1 MHLEII
7 TPEKKLFSG
16 ETELVK
22 LPGTEGSFEV
32 LMNHAPAIS
41 TLAEGKIKVKEPNG
55 NVTYFEITGGMVEI
69 KSNNIIVLV
78 DSLGLA

>member
-1 MHLEII
+1 MNLEII
-7 TPEKKLFSG
+7 TPEKRLFSG

-22 LPGTEGSFEV
+22 LPGTLGSFEV
-32 LMNHAPAIS
+32 LMNHAPTIS

-55 NVTYFEITGGMVEI
+55 HITYFEITGGVVEI

-78 DSLGLA
+78 DSKGLI

>member
-1 MHLEII
+1 MYLEII
-7 TPEKKLFSG
+7 TPEKRLFSG

-22 LPGTEGSFEV
+22 LPGTLGSFEV

-41 TLAEGKIKVKEPNG
+41 TLAGGKIKVKEPNG
-55 NVTYFEITGGMVEI
+55 HITYFEITGGVVEI

-78 DSLGLA
+78 DSSGLA

>member
-1 MHLEII
+1 MYLEII

-16 ETELVK
+16 EIELVQ
-22 LPGTEGSFEV
+22 LPGTGGSFEV

-55 NVTYFEITGGMVEI
+55 NVTYFEITGGVVEI

-78 DSLGLA
+78 DSSGLV

>member
-1 MHLEII
+1 MYLEII

-22 LPGTEGSFEV
+22 LPGTLGSFEV
-32 LMNHAPAIS
+32 LMNHAPTIS

-55 NVTYFEITGGMVEI
+55 NVIYFEITGGVVEI
-69 KSNNIIVLV
+69 QNNNIIVLV
-78 DSLGLA
+78 DSSKLD